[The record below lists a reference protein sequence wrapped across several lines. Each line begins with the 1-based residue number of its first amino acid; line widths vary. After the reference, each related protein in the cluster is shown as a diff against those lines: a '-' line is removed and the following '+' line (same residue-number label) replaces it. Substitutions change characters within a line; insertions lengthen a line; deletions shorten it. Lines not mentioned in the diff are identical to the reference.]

1 MLTGIEV
8 DPDGPACP
16 NFTPKTMAE
25 TSRPVKP
32 SYGEGQPYIGL
43 GHGRGGF
50 SGGQGAGRGMGR
62 RRGMSMASGAGT
74 YPIRTPLQPPTAT
87 TREQEI
93 EALKK
98 QLEETERQLVEV
110 KRRLEEL
117 RR

>member
-1 MLTGIEV
+1 V

-16 NFTPKTMAE
+16 NFTPKTVTE
-25 TSRPVKP
+25 TSLPVKS
-32 SYGEGQPYIGL
+32 SYGGGQPYIGL
-43 GHGRGGF
+43 GYGRGGF
-50 SGGQGAGRGMGR
+50 SGGPGAGRGMGR
-62 RRGMSMASGAGT
+62 RRRGTMAASDMGT
-74 YPIRTPLQPPTAT
+74 YPRWRLLQSPTGM

-110 KRRLEEL
+110 KKRLEEL